1 MEAQDEGEN
10 VTKMLSHFKKELDD
24 LTKEWKRVKSS
35 VINLEQID
43 EQ

>member
-10 VTKMLSHFKKELDD
+10 VTEMLSHLKKELDD
-24 LTKEWKRVKSS
+24 LTEEWNRAKSS
-35 VINLEQID
+35 VINLEQVD